1 VKFARQRKYSMAYL
15 QEKNL
20 EIMNRT
26 EEIEKITIF
35 LEELQPEWNIPDQLV
50 LSLNL
55 VIEEAVINTIN
66 YGYDDDR
73 EHLIELSFALIQ
85 GELSVTICDD
95 GKAFDPTIMKEPDV
109 TLSAEDRPIGGL
121 GIHLIRKLM
130 DKVEYKRE
138 NKRNYLTMI
147 KTLTV

>member
-1 VKFARQRKYSMAYL
+1 MAEL

-20 EIMNRT
+20 EILNRT

-55 VIEEAVINTIN
+55 VIEEAVVNTIN
-66 YGYDDDR
+66 YGYDDDK
-73 EHLIELSFALIQ
+73 EHLIELSFVLRE

-95 GKAFDPTIMKEPDV
+95 GKAFDATIQKEPDV

-130 DKVEYKRE
+130 DKVEYRRE

>member
-1 VKFARQRKYSMAYL
+1 MAEL

-20 EIMNRT
+20 EILNRT
-26 EEIEKITIF
+26 EEIERITIF
-35 LEELQPEWNIPDQLV
+35 LEELQPEWNISDQLV

-66 YGYDDDR
+66 YGYDDDK
-73 EHLIELSFALIQ
+73 EHRIELSFILRQ

-95 GKAFDPTIMKEPDV
+95 GHAFDPTIQKEPDV
-109 TLSAEDRPIGGL
+109 TLSAEDRPVGGL

-130 DKVEYKRE
+130 DKVEYRRE

-147 KTLTV
+147 KILTV